1 MAMNARTFA
10 VVGGGLA
17 AGKAVQTL
25 RDEGFDGRVVLFG
38 DEHRLPYERPPLSK
52 GVLLGADD
60 EKVPFLHDEAWYA
73 AQKIDVRTGT
83 RIEAVDTAAKNVMIE
98 GGERLSYDKL
108 LIATGSRARRL
119 SLPGGDL
126 NGVHYLRTLPECL
139 ALRAAFQ
146 AGGRV
151 VIVGAGWIGLETA
164 AAARH
169 YGCDVVVV
177 EPEAVPLAQALGPE
191 MGEVFA
197 DLHRERGVDFRLGRS
212 VAAITSDSGRAA
224 GVRLDDD
231 SELLADLVVVG
242 VGAIANTELADAAG
256 LAVDDGVLADS
267 ALRTSD
273 ADVFVAGDIAQWE
286 HPLLGTRVRVEH
298 WANARSSGQA
308 AARSMLGQEES
319 YDVLPYFFTDQY
331 DLGMEFAG
339 YLGPDGYDEV
349 VTRGEVADRR
359 FVAYWVRN
367 DRVIAGMNVN
377 TWDVQK
383 DIKALIR
390 AGGQP
395 AQIP

>member
-1 MAMNARTFA
+1 
-10 VVGGGLA
+10 
-17 AGKAVQTL
+17 
-25 RDEGFDGRVVLFG
+25 
-38 DEHRLPYERPPLSK
+38 
-52 GVLLGADD
+52 
-60 EKVPFLHDEAWYA
+60 
-73 AQKIDVRTGT
+73 
-83 RIEAVDTAAKNVMIE
+83 
-98 GGERLSYDKL
+98 
-108 LIATGSRARRL
+108 
-119 SLPGGDL
+119 
-126 NGVHYLRTLPECL
+126 
-139 ALRAAFQ
+139 
-146 AGGRV
+146 V

-308 AARSMLGQEES
+308 AARSMLGQEVS

-349 VTRGEVADRR
+349 VTRGDVADRR

-377 TWDVQK
+377 IWGVQK